1 MLSYILFIFK
11 TVFNKKSIYIY
22 SGILFLFFILIT
34 YILPYALKMYINQLF
49 SLSLILAL
57 LIFLIAIFS
66 ILVSTTIF
74 RQGIDDGSELLII
87 TKQLSRK
94 EIIIA
99 KFIAL
104 LVILLLTSLIAFI
117 VPVFLKFSKYGTS
130 TPLDYCCGYFLA
142 TFIVSIFFGSISIL
156 FCLIMKKNHATFT
169 TLGIASL
176 LMFLNAINYLTVSNT
191 GGYISKYSYGLDSV
205 SIKQKDG
212 TILTGDI
219 LTQYNL
225 PYISQKHTNIIDNLQ
240 KEALKETKIKTYT
253 YMDPFFQLSN
263 LFSLGNF
270 YHSQNCSSWNNLN
283 VSDQLFVDSSWTN
296 LYLTFT
302 PILDV
307 DLEKEFSITYENK
320 PYSLTYLYHDVFTIK
335 NYSRGIDMDI
345 QEPMLYD
352 RNIFLLPI
360 LEYEKNP
367 VNNNISVKDTI
378 SLQFFDMTK
387 PDNVKKIVDIFF
399 SSKNPNSIFTLFNNY
414 QSYLKK
420 VNNASAENH
429 YNFQSFLNTYL
440 YLGFSIIFENII
452 NGKPITLKY
461 DNISRSIPSN
471 ILDNIKSYIS
481 KNIVSWKEYFNIQE
495 VTQLLNNK
503 HLFQTMLLI
512 FLNRYNISIFQ
523 EYFLKNL
530 RDGFDFDSIKD
541 KDIKKNILDF
551 FDLNSY
557 KYTNFFQL
565 LNRNVANNE
574 SKLITKYLSTF
585 NNGYIYNLLSSWN
598 TGKTY
603 ISSNS
608 YQIVNSQA
616 INTFSKSKIN
626 YYLNIYGLVFS
637 WLGFSLLLFIV
648 AGLIYSKKDIK

>member
-169 TLGIASL
+169 TLGIASV
-176 LMFLNAINYLTVSNT
+176 LMFINAINYLTVSNT

-219 LTQYNL
+219 LSQYNL
-225 PYISQKHTNIIDNLQ
+225 PYISEKHTNIIDNLQ

-270 YHSQNCSSWNNLN
+270 YHSQNHSSLNNLN

-307 DLEKEFSITYENK
+307 DLEKEFKITYENK

-335 NYSRGIDMDI
+335 NYSRGIDLDI

-360 LEYEKNP
+360 LEYK
-367 VNNNISVKDTI
+367 NNIVTENI

-387 PDNVKKIVDIFF
+387 QDDVKKIVDIFF
-399 SSKNPNSIFTLFNNY
+399 SKNPNSIFTLFNNY

-461 DNISRSIPSN
+461 DNISYPIPSN
-471 ILDNIKSYIS
+471 ILDNIKSYFS
-481 KNIVSWKEYFNIQE
+481 KNNGLWKEYFNIQE
-495 VTQLLNNK
+495 VTQLLNK
-503 HLFQTMLLI
+503 KYLFQTMLLL

-523 EYFLKNL
+523 EYFLKYL
-530 RDGFDFDSIKD
+530 PIGFNFDSIQKEY
-541 KDIKKNILDF
+541 IKKNILDF

-557 KYTNFFQL
+557 KYTNFVQL
-565 LNRNVANNE
+565 LNRNVAKNE
-574 SKLITKYLSTF
+574 SELITKYLSTF

>member
-34 YILPYALKMYINQLF
+34 YILPYALKMHINQLF

-219 LTQYNL
+219 LAQYNL

-240 KEALKETKIKTYT
+240 KEALKETKVKTYT

-302 PILDV
+302 PIQDV

-320 PYSLTYLYHDVFTIK
+320 LYSLTYLYHDVFTIK
-335 NYSRGIDMDI
+335 NYSREIDLDI
-345 QEPMLYD
+345 KEPMLYD

-360 LEYEKNP
+360 LEYE
-367 VNNNISVKDTI
+367 NNLVKENI

-387 PDNVKKIVDIFF
+387 QDDVKKIVDIFF
-399 SSKNPNSIFTLFNNY
+399 SPKNPNSIFTLFNNY

-440 YLGFSIIFENII
+440 YLGFSIIFENIV
-452 NGKPITLKY
+452 NSKPITLKY
-461 DNISRSIPSN
+461 DNISYSIPSN
-471 ILDNIKSYIS
+471 ILDNIKSYFS
-481 KNIVSWKEYFNIQE
+481 NNIVLWKEYFNIQE
-495 VTQLLNNK
+495 VTQFLNK
-503 HLFQTMLLI
+503 KYLFQTMLLL

-523 EYFLKNL
+523 EYFLKYLPN
-530 RDGFDFDSIKD
+530 RFDFDSIQD
-541 KDIKKNILDF
+541 PDIQKNILDF

-574 SKLITKYLSTF
+574 SELITKYLSTF

>member
-34 YILPYALKMYINQLF
+34 YILPYALKMHINQLF

-94 EIIIA
+94 EIIIS

-169 TLGIASL
+169 TLGIASV
-176 LMFLNAINYLTVSNT
+176 LMFINAINYLTVSNT
-191 GGYISKYSYGLDSV
+191 GGYISKYSYDLDSV

-225 PYISQKHTNIIDNLQ
+225 PYISEKHTNIIDNLQ
-240 KEALKETKIKTYT
+240 KEALKETRVKTYT

-307 DLEKEFSITYENK
+307 DLEKEFSITYENET
-320 PYSLTYLYHDVFTIK
+320 YSLTYLYHDVFTIK
-335 NYSRGIDMDI
+335 NYSREIDLDI
-345 QEPMLYD
+345 KEPKLYD
-352 RNIFLLPI
+352 SNIFLLPI
-360 LEYEKNP
+360 LEYKNNL
-367 VNNNISVKDTI
+367 VTENI

-387 PDNVKKIVDIFF
+387 QEDVKKIVDIFF

-420 VNNASAENH
+420 VNNASAENY

-461 DNISRSIPSN
+461 DNISRFPK
-471 ILDNIKSYIS
+471 ILFH
-481 KNIVSWKEYFNIQE
+481 E
-495 VTQLLNNK
+495 
-503 HLFQTMLLI
+503 
-512 FLNRYNISIFQ
+512 
-523 EYFLKNL
+523 
-530 RDGFDFDSIKD
+530 
-541 KDIKKNILDF
+541 KNILIF
-551 FDLNSY
+551 
-557 KYTNFFQL
+557 KKWHNF
-565 LNRNVANNE
+565 
-574 SKLITKYLSTF
+574 
-585 NNGYIYNLLSSWN
+585 
-598 TGKTY
+598 
-603 ISSNS
+603 
-608 YQIVNSQA
+608 
-616 INTFSKSKIN
+616 
-626 YYLNIYGLVFS
+626 
-637 WLGFSLLLFIV
+637 
-648 AGLIYSKKDIK
+648 

>member
-22 SGILFLFFILIT
+22 SGILFFIFIFIT
-34 YILPYALKMYINQLF
+34 YILPYALKMYINQLL

-99 KFIAL
+99 KSIAL
-104 LVILLLTSLIAFI
+104 LVIFLLISLIAFV
-117 VPVFLKFSKYGTS
+117 VPAFLKFSKYGTS
-130 TPLDYCCGYFLA
+130 TPLDYCFGYFLA

-156 FCLIMKKNHATFT
+156 FCLIMKKNHATFA
-169 TLGIASL
+169 TLGIASV
-176 LMFLNAINYLTVSNT
+176 LMFINAINYITVFNA
-191 GGYISKYSYGLDSV
+191 GGHISKYSYGLESV
-205 SIKQKDG
+205 SFKQKDG
-212 TILTGDI
+212 TILSGDI

-225 PYISQKHTNIIDNLQ
+225 PYICEKHTNIIENLQ

-253 YMDPFFQLSN
+253 YTDPFFQLSN

-270 YHSQNCSSWNNLN
+270 YHSQNNFSWNNLN
-283 VSDQLFVDSSWTN
+283 VPNQLFVDSTWTN

-307 DLEKEFSITYENK
+307 DLEKEFYITYENE
-320 PYSLTYLYHDVFTIK
+320 PYSLTYLYHDVYNVK
-335 NYSRGIDMDI
+335 NHSRGIDLDI
-345 QEPMLYD
+345 QEPTLYD

-360 LEYEKNP
+360 LEYE
-367 VNNNISVKDTI
+367 NNLVKDSI

-387 PDNVKKIVDIFF
+387 PEDVKKIVNICF
-399 SSKNPNSIFTLFNNY
+399 SKDPNSIFTLFNNY
-414 QSYLKK
+414 QLFLKK
-420 VNNASAENH
+420 VNNANVEQH

-452 NGKPITLKY
+452 NDKTITLKY
-461 DNISRSIPSN
+461 DNISYSIPNN
-471 ILDNIKSYIS
+471 ILDNIKSYFVNDLIL
-481 KNIVSWKEYFNIQE
+481 WKEYFNIE
-495 VTQLLNNK
+495 KVTQLLDNK
-503 HLFQTMLLI
+503 YLLQSMFLI

-523 EYFLKNL
+523 EYFLQYLPN
-530 RDGFDFDSIKD
+530 GFNFDSIQD
-541 KDIKKNILDF
+541 EDIRKNILDF

-557 KYTNFFQL
+557 KYTKFFQL

-574 SKLITKYLSTF
+574 WGLISKYLSTF

-608 YQIVNSQA
+608 YQIVNSQVL
-616 INTFSKSKIN
+616 NTFSKSKLN
-626 YYLNIYGLVFS
+626 YYLNIYGLIFS
-637 WLGFSLLLFIV
+637 WLGFSILLFIV
-648 AGLIYSKKDIK
+648 ATLIYSKKDIK

>member
-34 YILPYALKMYINQLF
+34 YILPYALKMHINQLF

-156 FCLIMKKNHATFT
+156 FCLVMKKNHATFT
-169 TLGIASL
+169 TLGIASF

-205 SIKQKDG
+205 SIKQKHG

-225 PYISQKHTNIIDNLQ
+225 PYISEKHTNIIDNLQ

-263 LFSLGNF
+263 LFSLSNF
-270 YHSQNCSSWNNLN
+270 YHSQNSSSWNNLN
-283 VSDQLFVDSSWTN
+283 ISDQLFVDSSWTN

-307 DLEKEFSITYENK
+307 DLEKEFHITYENE

-345 QEPMLYD
+345 EQPMLYD

-360 LEYEKNP
+360 LEFE
-367 VNNNISVKDTI
+367 NNIVKENI

-387 PDNVKKIVDIFF
+387 QDDVKKIVDIFF
-399 SSKNPNSIFTLFNNY
+399 SENPNSIFTLFNNY

-420 VNNASAENH
+420 VNNANAENH

-440 YLGFSIIFENII
+440 YLGFSIIFENIV

-461 DNISRSIPSN
+461 DNISYSIPSN
-471 ILDNIKSYIS
+471 ILDNIMSYFS
-481 KNIVSWKEYFNIQE
+481 KNIVSWKEYFNIQD

-523 EYFLKNL
+523 EYFLKYL
-530 RDGFDFDSIKD
+530 PIGFNFDSIQNEN
-541 KDIKKNILDF
+541 IKKNILDF

-574 SKLITKYLSTF
+574 SELITKYLSTF

-598 TGKTY
+598 TGKIY